1 MPLLPSGTF
10 LHTKKQVLAHF
21 VAVQGRHFHH
31 GGYSIVS
38 WFSIPNMQKP
48 ITMYHTS
55 SRFSQKSSLVGRT
68 WLRSI
73 CLPGC
78 SRNRFDWD
86 FTINWGDGMGMG
98 RGEAVR
104 VFTKSSP
111 TTSFTAIFW
120 LDFTRIHISI
130 TA

>member
-1 MPLLPSGTF
+1 
-10 LHTKKQVLAHF
+10 
-21 VAVQGRHFHH
+21 
-31 GGYSIVS
+31 
-38 WFSIPNMQKP
+38 MQKP
-48 ITMYHTS
+48 IIMYHTS

-130 TA
+130 TAWSACVSLQNCASLLQIILIFHIAQQLTPRHVPPHLSRLQKSWL